1 MEVGSCHW
9 SMVDTEFC
17 GMSESLVLRP
27 GSVSWSV
34 AESVRTPLK
43 EMSVQWTS
51 EVDRSPGESAL
62 V

>member
-1 MEVGSCHW
+1 MKKGREGSILEVESCPW

-34 AESVRTPLK
+34 AESVRTPLRD
-43 EMSVQWTS
+43 ECTMDQ
-51 EVDRSPGESAL
+51 
-62 V
+62 